1 MQSGN
6 AFTTPFGRRSLSLGM
21 LATQVQAREVDPDAA
36 IDKWKLFRSL
46 CEARTLI
53 GISDRALVVL
63 NALLTF
69 YPHSELAEAGGLVVF
84 PSNVQLSLRSHG
96 MAPATLRRHL
106 SVLVETGLIFR
117 KDSPNGKRYARKT
130 RAGATGAGEGGEAFG
145 FSLAP
150 LVVRAGEFEAMAQA
164 VRSERLQLKLMKE
177 RVTLLRRDIVKLIE
191 LGFEEMPHIDWN
203 GHYTA
208 FRAVIDDIPRQATMR
223 DLEPAVDGLECIQ
236 LEISKVLQD
245 KLNLQQTS
253 AKESHSE
260 RHKRNS
266 NTKSTSDLEHG
277 FRKDQAEKSE
287 HNHNGKP
294 PAETAGSEQT
304 TNAAETTAM
313 HTPGDWNRDAAGT
326 GQGGPAG
333 GRAVTEGLHQTSGP
347 ADLTDEPDGR
357 TDLSGR
363 SLDIAGL
370 GAAAF
375 DAKPV
380 PLGLVRQACP
390 EIAAYAKNGLASWS
404 ELMGAA
410 IVVRSMLGV
419 SPSAYEKACSVLG
432 QENAA
437 IAMACILQRADQIN
451 SAGGYLRSLTDKA
464 AKGEFSVWPMLLAQL
479 RTNGT
484 HVRLVGGQVE

>member
-21 LATQVQAREVDPDAA
+21 LATQAQASDVDPQASV
-36 IDKWKLFRSL
+36 DKWKLFRSL
-46 CEARTLI
+46 CEARALI

-69 YPHSELAEAGGLVVF
+69 YPQSALSEAGGLVVF
-84 PSNVQLSLRSHG
+84 PSNVQLSLRAHG

-106 SVLVETGLIFR
+106 SALVETGLIFR

-130 RAGATGAGEGGEAFG
+130 RTAGAGEGGEAFG

-150 LVVRAGEFEAMAQA
+150 LVVRAQEFDTMAQT
-164 VRSERLQLKLMKE
+164 VRGERLQLKLMKE
-177 RVTLLRRDIVKLIE
+177 KVTLLRRDIVKLIE
-191 LGFEEMPHIDWN
+191 LGFEEMPDIDWN
-203 GHYTA
+203 GHHTA
-208 FRAVIDDIPRQATMR
+208 FRGVIDDIPRQATIR
-223 DLEPAVDGLECIQ
+223 DLEPVVDGLECIH
-236 LEISKVLQD
+236 LEISKLLQD
-245 KLNLQQTS
+245 KLNLTQTS

-260 RHKRNS
+260 RHKQNS
-266 NTKSTSDLEHG
+266 NTQSTSDLEPG
-277 FRKDQAEKSE
+277 FRKDQGQANT
-287 HNHNGKP
+287 HNHNGDLP
-294 PAETAGSEQT
+294 SEPQQEPGEDQTAE
-304 TNAAETTAM
+304 N
-313 HTPGDWNRDAAGT
+313 PGPDRRMPEAAG
-326 GQGGPAG
+326 
-333 GRAVTEGLHQTSGP
+333 LP
-347 ADLTDEPDGR
+347 ADMSGR
-357 TDLSGR
+357 SVDLSG
-363 SLDIAGL
+363 L
-370 GAAAF
+370 GADGF
-375 DAKPV
+375 EAKPV

-390 EIAAYAKNGLASWS
+390 DIAAYAKNGLASWS

-419 SPSAYEKACSVLG
+419 SPSAYEEACAVLG

-479 RTNGT
+479 RANGT
-484 HVRLVGGQVE
+484 HVRLVKGQLE